1 MDKNNPLFYENKK
14 PEKGDILAVQRKNA
28 IYIHYGIYVGDNQ
41 VVHFSGP
48 VGDDVNNPENVQIRK
63 TSLEDFLRGDPL
75 KIQVIDET
83 RRKFTPE
90 QVVQRALDNVGKS
103 EVVTGKY
110 NFVMNNCEHFATWC
124 VYGRGDSHQIHK
136 FGQMGADI
144 SVKAIDLTTSAI
156 NFFKEKKFAKRVK
169 EETKNEKLI
178 ANQPIKEIK
187 MNEVSEVASFC
198 PKCGNKAQEG
208 DLFCRKCGGSLK

>member
-48 VGDDVNNPENVQIRK
+48 VGDDVNNPKNVQIRK

-144 SVKAIDLTTSAI
+144 SVKAVDLTTSAI
-156 NFFKEKKFAKRVK
+156 NFFKEKKFGKRVK